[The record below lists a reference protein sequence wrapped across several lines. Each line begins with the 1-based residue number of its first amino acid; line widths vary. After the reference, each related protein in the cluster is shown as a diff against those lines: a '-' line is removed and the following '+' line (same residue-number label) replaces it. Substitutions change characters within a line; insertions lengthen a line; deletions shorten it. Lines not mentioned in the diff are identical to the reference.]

1 MSKKVIWFFIL
12 FVILTIGI
20 YKLFNFNKMKA
31 EYIYVIEDNPSFI
44 VLNSSKVKDFEEIL
58 KESKEIE
65 KNIFIKKY
73 LNLLKSNINRNWVL
87 THSKTIKRRYELIG
101 LDSFNEEEEFY
112 YEQYESIVKWAEK
125 VIKLNEKIDDD
136 EFDSFLEYILFL
148 KSNGIEEHTWYMKP
162 SFDYSIKFYNMLIPK
177 SYDYLISED
186 FIDDDLKLSLYNL
199 FNENIPDV
207 RDYIKNNDLENFDY
221 QPKKQYYLLKKGF
234 IDETI
239 KEMEKNFHK
248 ISLIENKEEK
258 KIFEDDY
265 YEFLNI
271 LKTASGGK
279 LILLNVL

>member
-186 FIDDDLKLSLYNL
+186 FIDDDSKLSLYNL

>member
-1 MSKKVIWFFIL
+1 MNKKVIWFFIL

-73 LNLLKSNINRNWVL
+73 LNILKSNINRNWVL

-112 YEQYESIVKWAEK
+112 YEQYQSIVKWAEK

-186 FIDDDLKLSLYNL
+186 FIDDDSKLSLYNL

-234 IDETI
+234 IGETI

-271 LKTASGGK
+271 LKTASGGE

>member
-1 MSKKVIWFFIL
+1 MNKKVIWFFIL

-112 YEQYESIVKWAEK
+112 YEQYQSIVKWAEK

-136 EFDSFLEYILFL
+136 EFYSFLEYILFL

-162 SFDYSIKFYNMLIPK
+162 SFDYSIKFYNMIIPK

-186 FIDDDLKLSLYNL
+186 FIDDDSKLSLYNL